1 MFLNVLPTMVASLSY
16 PGLMGVMTANVPALE
31 QGVLQGSITSL
42 RTLSS
47 VGHASTHRCR
57 LCLVRLT
64 AYASRKYTV
73 F

>member
-47 VGHASTHRCR
+47 VGRSHEMNHNYNLHASTNQCR
-57 LCLVRLT
+57 LRV
-64 AYASRKYTV
+64 
-73 F
+73 